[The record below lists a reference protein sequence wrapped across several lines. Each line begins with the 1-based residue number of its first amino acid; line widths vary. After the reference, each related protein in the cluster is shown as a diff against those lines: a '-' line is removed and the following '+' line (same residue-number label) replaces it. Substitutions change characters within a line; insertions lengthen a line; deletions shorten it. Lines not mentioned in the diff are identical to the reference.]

1 MLLAASSFAPLWTEF
16 VEVLTTVVSGV
27 PTAFK
32 SGFMEFLYEDPT
44 ASTLVISDFAKFGF
58 GVAAF
63 SVASALAIGICKRF
77 LHGRIR

>member
-1 MLLAASSFAPLWTEF
+1 MLLGASSFATLWTEF
-16 VEVLTTVVSGV
+16 LDVLTTIVAGV
-27 PTAFK
+27 PAAFK
-32 SGFMEFLYEDPT
+32 AGFMEFLYQDPNAT
-44 ASTLVISDFAKFGF
+44 TLEISDFAKFGF